1 MYTQEEARQI
11 RKEFWDTFAKR
22 CEIVPELKHRKKKWV
37 LYDTKISGIDLK
49 FEVDRNE
56 ALVILEINN
65 RQENRRL
72 QIFEI
77 LEKYKRLL
85 EEGFDDGL
93 IWDFCVIRES
103 GQEVC
108 RIYEKMPHADI
119 HRQSQWPNIFN
130 FLIENML
137 KLEANFMEIRDAV
150 QEEIRPE

>member
-1 MYTQEEARQI
+1 MYTPEEAKQI

-22 CEIVPELKHRKKKWV
+22 CELVPELKYRRKKWV
-37 LYDTKISGIDLK
+37 LYDTKISGVHLK

-65 RQENRRL
+65 RSESRRL
-72 QIFEI
+72 QIYET
-77 LEKYKRLL
+77 LERYKLLL

-93 IWDFCVIRES
+93 IWDFCVVRES

-108 RIYEKMPHADI
+108 RIYEKMPRADI
-119 HRQSQWPNIFN
+119 HRQSQWPDIFN
-130 FLIENML
+130 FLIENMM
-137 KLEANFMEIRDAV
+137 KLEANFMEVRDAV